1 MILILK
7 NQSGSGEA
15 FVCDFDQHNI
25 RILLPVHGVWIR
37 VGGGM
42 FYAKK
47 RGGGWSR
54 QNINDLSI
62 GNPRK
67 DINGSQEK
75 INKQSLEYDGGV
87 IFCKK

>member
-1 MILILK
+1 
-7 NQSGSGEA
+7 
-15 FVCDFDQHNI
+15 
-25 RILLPVHGVWIR
+25 
-37 VGGGM
+37 M

-87 IFCKK
+87 IFLQKIISG